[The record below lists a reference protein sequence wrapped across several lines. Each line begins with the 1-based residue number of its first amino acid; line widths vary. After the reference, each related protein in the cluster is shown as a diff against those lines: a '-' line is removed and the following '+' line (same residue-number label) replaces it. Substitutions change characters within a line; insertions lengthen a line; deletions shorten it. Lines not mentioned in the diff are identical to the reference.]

1 MVMFVVVA
9 VVTLGLMTTVILKAK
24 VMIILGVKEITTTIV
39 IKIIEIPTLQR
50 ITNKSNKSEGA
61 RNTTFAIPGNTVTMA

>member
-1 MVMFVVVA
+1 MVMLVVVA
-9 VVTLGLMTTVILKAK
+9 VVRLGLTTAVILKAK
-24 VMIILGVKEITTTIV
+24 VMIILVVKETTTTIV
-39 IKIIEIPTLQR
+39 IKNIELPTLQH